1 MPVARWFLLLEKEP
15 LAAAENMARDEYLFN
30 RCHEKKMG
38 FFRLYSWK
46 NPSFSFGV
54 SQKITKAIDVD
65 FINHNSINCSYVRR
79 ITGGKTVLHHQEITY
94 AVISS
99 EDIFYKDND
108 LHRSYML
115 ISTILMNAFHALGLQ
130 AYLSTGSPSHLSKS
144 NNPCFSFPT
153 PHELEIQGKKIVGSA
168 QKRDKQALLQHGS
181 IPISMNY
188 DLYAAGTRSRA
199 KIIKRS
205 MTTLNEVS
213 DKTKVDLS
221 QALVESFQ
229 TFIRQPLEP
238 FEFNREEKKSIVE
251 IERKYNSQEWNHKL

>member
-1 MPVARWFLLLEKEP
+1 
-15 LAAAENMARDEYLFN
+15 MARDEYLFN

-65 FINHNSINCSYVRR
+65 FINHNNINCSYVRR
-79 ITGGKTVLHHQEITY
+79 ITGGKTVLHDHEITY

-99 EDIFYKDND
+99 EDIFYKEND

-115 ISTILMNAFHALGLQ
+115 ISTVLMNAFNTLGLE
-130 AYLSTGSPSHLSKS
+130 AYLSTGSPSHLAKS

-153 PHELEIQGKKIVGSA
+153 PNELEIQGKKIAGSA
-168 QKRDKQALLQHGS
+168 QKRNKQALLQHGS

-188 DLYAAGTRSRA
+188 DLYAAGTRSKA
-199 KIIKRS
+199 KLIKRS
-205 MTTLNEVS
+205 MTTLSEVS
-213 DKTKVDLS
+213 DKTKADLS

-229 TFIRQPLEP
+229 AFIRQPIEQ
-238 FEFNREEKKSIVE
+238 FEFDQEEKNTIAE
-251 IERKYNSQEWNHKL
+251 IERKYNSKEWNHKL

>member
-1 MPVARWFLLLEKEP
+1 VGRWFLILEKEP
-15 LAAAENMARDEYLFN
+15 MSAAENMARDEYLFN

-38 FFRLYSWK
+38 FFRLYGWK

-65 FINHNSINCSYVRR
+65 FINNNSNCSYVRR
-79 ITGGKTVLHHQEITY
+79 ITGGKTVLHHHEITY

-115 ISTILMNAFHALGLQ
+115 ISTVLMNAFNTLGLK
-130 AYLSTGSPSHLSKS
+130 AYLSAGSPSHLSKS

-153 PHELEIQGKKIVGSA
+153 PNELEIQGKKIVGSA
-168 QKRDKQALLQHGS
+168 QKRNKHALLQHGS
-181 IPISMNY
+181 IPITMNY
-188 DLYAAGTRSRA
+188 DLYAGGTRSKA
-199 KIIKRS
+199 ELIKRS
-205 MTTLNEVS
+205 MTTLSEVS
-213 DKTKVDLS
+213 DKTKAHLT

-229 TFIRQPLEP
+229 AFIRQPLEP
-238 FEFNREEKKSIVE
+238 FEFNREEKKTIAE
-251 IERKYNSQEWNHKL
+251 IERKYNSKEWNHKL

>member
-1 MPVARWFLLLEKEP
+1 VVRWFLLLENEQ
-15 LAAAENMARDEYLFN
+15 LSAAENMARDEYLFN

-65 FINHNSINCSYVRR
+65 FINNNNCSYVRR
-79 ITGGKTVLHHQEITY
+79 ITGGKTVLHDDEITY

-115 ISTILMNAFHALGLQ
+115 ISIVLMNAFNALGIN
-130 AYLSTGSPSHLSKS
+130 AYLSKGSLTHLSKS

-153 PHELEIQGKKIVGSA
+153 PNELEIHGKKIVGSA
-168 QKRDKQALLQHGS
+168 QKRNKKALLQHGS

-188 DLYAAGTRSRA
+188 DLYASGTRSPA
-199 KIIKRS
+199 KIIKRN
-205 MTTLNEVS
+205 MTTLGEVS
-213 DKTKVDLS
+213 DKTKNDLN
-221 QALVESFQ
+221 QALVEGFQ
-229 TFIRQPLEP
+229 AFIRKPMEEY
-238 FEFNREEKKSIVE
+238 EFDREEKEVIAE
-251 IERKYNSQEWNHKL
+251 IEKKYNSKEWNHKL

>member
-1 MPVARWFLLLEKEP
+1 MARWYLLVEKEP
-15 LAAAENMARDEYLFN
+15 LSAAENMARDEYLFN

-54 SQKITKAIDVD
+54 SQKITSAIDVD
-65 FINHNSINCSYVRR
+65 FIKSNNMNCSYVRR
-79 ITGGKTVLHHQEITY
+79 ITGGKTVLHHHEITY

-115 ISTILMNAFHALGLQ
+115 ISTVLMNAFHTLGLN
-130 AYLSTGSPSHLSKS
+130 AYLSTGSPSHLSRS

-153 PHELEIQGKKIVGSA
+153 PNELEIQGKKIVGSA
-168 QKRDKQALLQHGS
+168 QKRNKHALLQHGS
-181 IPISMNY
+181 IPISMDY
-188 DLYAAGTRSRA
+188 HLYAAGTRSRA
-199 KIIKRS
+199 NIIKRS

-213 DKTKVDLS
+213 DKTKAELS

-229 TFIRQPLEP
+229 AFIRQPLEP
-238 FEFNREEKKSIVE
+238 FEFNREEKKTIAE
-251 IERKYNSQEWNHKL
+251 IESKYNSEEWNHKL

>member
-1 MPVARWFLLLEKEP
+1 VAQWFLLLEKEP
-15 LAAAENMARDEYLFN
+15 LSAAENMARDEYLFN

-65 FINHNSINCSYVRR
+65 FINNNNCSYVRR
-79 ITGGKTVLHHQEITY
+79 ITGGKTVLHDHEITY

-115 ISTILMNAFHALGLQ
+115 ISTVLMNAFNTLGLN
-130 AYLSTGSPSHLSKS
+130 AYLSAGSPSHLSKS

-153 PHELEIQGKKIVGSA
+153 PNELEIQGEKIVGSA
-168 QKRDKQALLQHGS
+168 QKRNKQALLQHGS

-188 DLYAAGTRSRA
+188 DLYAAGTRSKI

-205 MTTLNEVS
+205 MTTLKEVS
-213 DKTKVDLS
+213 DKTKADLS

-229 TFIRQPLEP
+229 AFIRQPMEQ
-238 FEFNREEKKSIVE
+238 FEFHREGKKNIAE
-251 IERKYNSQEWNHKL
+251 IERKYNSKEWNHKL